1 MNCKKGFLPVLTA
14 LISFVLLLL
23 PATQVKG
30 DECPHQW
37 VMVSTTPATC
47 TESGYEVYHC
57 SLCTAEKKVTLP
69 ALGHVWSYCIT
80 IKKAT
85 CTEDGL
91 IRCYCARD
99 NTHYKDS
106 VEPARGH
113 TWGNWHTTKRATL
126 NEWGISERQCSTCGE
141 TEKSK
146 KRPLAYRESYG
157 LTLILSPLPPEF
169 HFHKDHS
176 LALTQEISLIN
187 TGMTDLFIREYSCKE
202 GISKELPQPL
212 QLLHGQTMTLPL
224 TCVFTVEELSLLSA
238 DDGGEKVLP
247 LELCF
252 YGSLDPSERV
262 CASNQVQ
269 WEPALPA
276 DPADTSSHTL
286 RLTQTLLSASADP
299 AGYQLSET
307 VRCRI
312 SVTNEGS
319 VLLPEIRIQ
328 PTDETEPMLVQDLL
342 PGETRDLLWSHSVTL
357 EEAIAGYSL
366 TTWRASWTAGAENAP
381 QSTGSNA
388 IVVPVTSQLDLLLD
402 VVPVTTPNNAVYF
415 KQGDEVCFQL
425 RLQNNGARMISNV
438 TVFDPFHPEDPSQA
452 LGHMAQIRPEESIL
466 LEIRYSITEE
476 DVRNGGIRFTVT
488 AQGYDTQGTLHT
500 WGSGEFFVP
509 TAAPTE

>member
-1 MNCKKGFLPVLTA
+1 MKCKNGFLTVLSA
-14 LISFVLLLL
+14 LVSLVLLLL
-23 PATQVKG
+23 PFAQVKG

-47 TESGYEVYHC
+47 TESGHELYRC
-57 SLCTAEKKVTLP
+57 SLCAAEKRVTLP
-69 ALGHVWSYCIT
+69 ALGHVWSYCVT

-113 TWGNWHTTKRATL
+113 TWGNWHTTKQATL
-126 NEWGISERQCSTCGE
+126 NEWGISERKCRTCGE

-146 KRPLAYRESYG
+146 KRPLAYRETYG
-157 LTLILSPLPPEF
+157 LTLILSPLPPES
-169 HFHKDHS
+169 HFLEDRG
-176 LALTQEISLIN
+176 LALTQEISLVN
-187 TGMTDLFIREYSCKE
+187 TGKTDLFIREYSCKQ
-202 GISKELPQPL
+202 GIAKELPQPL
-212 QLLHGQTMTLPL
+212 QLLHGQAVTLPL
-224 TCVFTVEELSLLSA
+224 TCVFTAEELSLLA
-238 DDGGEKVLP
+238 TDAAGGKVFP

-252 YGSLDPSERV
+252 YGSLDSADRV
-262 CASNQVQ
+262 CRSNQVQ
-269 WEPALPA
+269 WEPVLPA
-276 DPADTSSHTL
+276 DASSSAL
-286 RLTQTLLSASADP
+286 RLTQTLLSTNADP

-307 VRCRI
+307 VRCQV

-319 VLLPEIRIQ
+319 DLLPEVLIQ
-328 PTDETEPMLVQDLL
+328 ALDETEPILVQDLA
-342 PGETRDLLWSHSVTL
+342 PGETRDLLWSHNITL

-366 TTWRASWTAGAENAP
+366 TTWQASWTAGTDSAP
-381 QSTGSNA
+381 LSTGSNA

-402 VVPVTTPNNAVYF
+402 VVPVTAPANAAYYVP
-415 KQGDEVCFQL
+415 GEEACFRL
-425 RLQNNGARMISNV
+425 RLQNNGARTLSNV
-438 TVFDPFHPEDPSQA
+438 TVFDPFHPNDPSHV
-452 LGHMAQIRPEESIL
+452 LGHMDQIRPEESIL

-500 WGSGEFFVP
+500 WGSGELFVP
-509 TAAPTE
+509 TAAPVE